1 MKIKELIEMLN
12 EAVDIKAGLDVI
24 ANDCVMEGDCFLPSE
39 RVKRISKVLG
49 DLIEFAEN
57 CEMQ

>member
-12 EAVDIKAGLDVI
+12 EAVDIKAGLDII
-24 ANDCVMEGDCFLPSE
+24 AEDSVMEGDCFLQKE
-39 RVKRISKVLG
+39 RVERISKVLG